1 MFESR
6 VVLMVIFA
14 AIISIMTAFLKFE
27 TREKIL
33 RGALR
38 MFGIMVAGGILLSWL
53 MAWI

>member
-6 VVLMVIFA
+6 IVLMVIFA
-14 AIISIMTAFLKFE
+14 AIISAMTAFLKFE
-27 TREKIL
+27 TKAKTV